1 MRLIAA
7 LLILLVTLPAS
18 LPARAQ
24 TVSILTYHRFN
35 PDHAPGATTVTTRT
49 FAAQMN
55 RIAAL
60 GIPVIPLRALF
71 DGTALPPRAIAIT
84 ADDGHRSVF
93 TEMFPILKAHRFP
106 ATLFLN
112 PPGLGQGSYLRF
124 PELLEMQ
131 ASGLVDC
138 EPHTI
143 SHPNFNTERARRGPE
158 AFTAYLRHELE
169 DSRTALRNRLG
180 GPQDLLAWPFGI
192 HDPALEA
199 AAEAAGYTAAFAL
212 GGRAAPV
219 NAPKFAIPRY
229 QVYETDLG
237 ARFDAVLAGIPRG
250 GARLPPPDKS
260 GNSVRTGQASGE
272 PP

>member
-7 LLILLVTLPAS
+7 LLILLLVF
-18 LPARAQ
+18 PARAQ

-60 GIPVIPLRALF
+60 DIPVVPLRALF
-71 DGTALPPRAIAIT
+71 DGTPLPPRAIAIT
-84 ADDGHRSVF
+84 ADDGHRSVY

-112 PPGLGQGSYLRF
+112 PPGLGQGTYLRF
-124 PELLEMQ
+124 AELLEMQ
-131 ASGLVDC
+131 ATGLIDC
-138 EPHTI
+138 QPHTV
-143 SHPNFNTERARRGPE
+143 SHPNFNTERARRSPE
-158 AFTAYLRHELE
+158 AFTAFLRHELE
-169 DSRTALRNRLG
+169 DSRASLRNRLG
-180 GPQDLLAWPFGI
+180 GSQALLAWPFGI

-199 AAEAAGYTAAFAL
+199 AAQAAGYTAAFAL
-212 GGRAAPV
+212 GGRASRAD
-219 NAPKFAIPRY
+219 APKFAIPRY

-237 ARFDAVLAGIPRG
+237 SRFDAVLLGSPRG
-250 GARLPPPDKS
+250 AATSR
-260 GNSVRTGQASGE
+260 
-272 PP
+272 

>member
-7 LLILLVTLPAS
+7 LLILLLAAPAE
-18 LPARAQ
+18 AQ

-60 GIPVIPLRALF
+60 GIPVVPLRALF
-71 DGTALPPRAIAIT
+71 DGTVLPPRAIAIT

-131 ASGLVDC
+131 ASGLIDC

-143 SHPNFNTERARRGPE
+143 SHPNFNTERARRGPD
-158 AFTAYLRHELE
+158 AFAAFLRHELE
-169 DSRTALRNRLG
+169 DSRTMLRNRLG
-180 GPQDLLAWPFGI
+180 GAQDLLAWPYGL

-199 AAEAAGYTAAFAL
+199 AAQAAGYTAAFAL
-212 GGRAAPV
+212 GGRAAPMD
-219 NAPKFAIPRY
+219 APKFAIPRY

-237 ARFDAVLAGIPRG
+237 SRFDAILAGTPRTA
-250 GARLPPPDKS
+250 ARPAP
-260 GNSVRTGQASGE
+260 
-272 PP
+272 

>member
-7 LLILLVTLPAS
+7 LLILLLVS
-18 LPARAQ
+18 PARAQ

-60 GIPVIPLRALF
+60 GIPVVPLRALF
-71 DGTALPPRAIAIT
+71 DGTTLPPRAIALT

-93 TEMFPILKAHRFP
+93 TEMFPILKAHHFP

-131 ASGLVDC
+131 ATGLVDC
-138 EPHTI
+138 APHTT
-143 SHPNFNTERARRGPE
+143 SHPHFTTERARRSPE

-169 DSRTALRNRLG
+169 DSRASLRNRLG

-192 HDPALEA
+192 HDPTLEA
-199 AAEAAGYTAAFAL
+199 AAQAAGYTAAFAL
-212 GGRAAPV
+212 GGRAAPAD
-219 NAPKFAIPRY
+219 APKFAIPRY
-229 QVYETDLG
+229 QIYETDLDS
-237 ARFDAVLAGIPRG
+237 RFDAVLFGIPRG
-250 GARLPPPDKS
+250 AAKS
-260 GNSVRTGQASGE
+260 
-272 PP
+272 P